1 MNCARP
7 AHRCYSRPKTKKR
20 KRGKK
25 PKHGVAVEKS
35 FKINNFRLRI
45 TLLREYAQPS
55 ETEMADIGN
64 PPPFQWFGPRFFF
77 FFSSNIGDRD
87 QGMLGAVAK
96 LQKAIVDEHELH
108 APSAASA
115 ACKMQRWAPYA
126 CSQLPEQPVAT
137 FTGST
142 GGDALFP
149 VSFRS
154 GTRIS
159 PCLTWRTR

>member
-1 MNCARP
+1 M
-7 AHRCYSRPKTKKR
+7 
-20 KRGKK
+20 
-25 PKHGVAVEKS
+25 
-35 FKINNFRLRI
+35 
-45 TLLREYAQPS
+45 REYAQPS
-55 ETEMADIGN
+55 ETETADIGN

-126 CSQLPEQPVAT
+126 CSQLPEQPEAFIYWKHWRRRT
-137 FTGST
+137 FSGVFPLRHPHITVPYLEDPLGHFCGCLSAQARAHRRAE
-142 GGDALFP
+142 GGR
-149 VSFRS
+149 SFSSSQRRPFCS
-154 GTRIS
+154 H
-159 PCLTWRTR
+159 